1 MSSAPI
7 RFILVFGRNE
17 SPNTCSVTTRCISGQ
32 MRNMHLLLLPR
43 FRYLPSVIGRSN
55 PAGICRQSQ
64 TQPVLPPI
72 PDHAVYPISSI
83 GRYHAPIQPYQD
95 DHLIIL
101 SARFRPMRG
110 GAFPQKDNV
119 WPPKCVY
126 CIYAWAFYSY
136 YILDIVPVLL
146 EGRVRRQGKAS
157 NTYPSPTRSYKR
169 LRIGE
174 YEIPKRSG
182 RYQSRS
188 RHRPFPKHNSLGR
201 P

>member
-110 GAFPQKDNV
+110 GGLSPRRTMCGHLSA
-119 WPPKCVY
+119 
-126 CIYAWAFYSY
+126 CIAYMHGPF
-136 YILDIVPVLL
+136 ILT
-146 EGRVRRQGKAS
+146 
-157 NTYPSPTRSYKR
+157 TY
-169 LRIGE
+169 LIL
-174 YEIPKRSG
+174 
-182 RYQSRS
+182 
-188 RHRPFPKHNSLGR
+188 FLCF
-201 P
+201 